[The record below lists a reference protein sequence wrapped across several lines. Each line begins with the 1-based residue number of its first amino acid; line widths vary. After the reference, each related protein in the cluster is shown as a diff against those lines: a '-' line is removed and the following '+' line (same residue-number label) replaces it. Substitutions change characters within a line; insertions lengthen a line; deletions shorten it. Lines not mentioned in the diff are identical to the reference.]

1 MRIPSSTY
9 RIQIS
14 PQFGFS
20 SVLDILPYLSDLGI
34 GAIYA
39 SPVFRAR
46 PWSLHGYDIVDP
58 NALNPE
64 LGTAEDFDRL
74 TGEVRERGMGWIQDI
89 VPNHMAYHHDNYM
102 LMDAL
107 RRGLDSVYYHH
118 FDIEWDYPDETIN
131 GKLLAPFLN
140 KPLSECLEAG
150 EIEKVEDERG
160 RWVRYQDRLLPLV
173 PSSTPYIAVEELLPY
188 QRFVLT
194 PWKYGNWE
202 INYRRFFNISGLIC
216 LCTEVAEVFRH
227 VHLLVL
233 RLLRAGKLTGFRID
247 HIDGLKHPAAYLERL
262 RREAPDAFI
271 VVEKVLARG
280 EKLRPWQAEGTTGYD
295 FLNMVNGLF
304 CFPESEAE
312 FDRIYSDFTGLKD
325 SYEDIL
331 RDKKLLVMRRLLSGE
346 INNLTRWLM
355 EAAEGVLGPDLPD
368 RDVVRRA
375 IEETIAHLQ
384 VYRTYVHSGEFSE
397 MDRAVIEN
405 AVNGARESQPDLA
418 PGLDLLTTVL
428 SNELPGPDSG
438 DPEAPFLDYIMKFQ
452 QYTGPVM
459 AKGFEDTFLYVYNRL
474 LSLNEVGGSP
484 GRFGTT
490 DEEFHSFNFERATAF
505 PCTMNAT
512 STHDTKRGEDAR
524 ARINVLSEIPH
535 EWQSRLEHW
544 SDLNEDKRKLV
555 SGRRIP
561 SRNDE
566 YLLYQTLLGSYPF
579 AEAELEEY
587 GERIAR
593 YLRKVTREAK
603 VHTRDRDSGRI
614 YEDGF
619 VDFAAR
625 ILDRTGDNPFLD
637 DFEPFQRRIAH
648 YGALNSLSQTL
659 LKICSPGVPDF
670 YQGSEIWD
678 LSLVDPDNRR
688 PVDFGARAR
697 LLEDVLQSLQGD
709 MADLMRD
716 AMADMADGRIKL
728 FLVKRA
734 LAARRDNAYLFEK
747 AGYQGLEVAGEHVR
761 HVVAFAR
768 LQAGPCAV
776 CVVPRFLTHL
786 VAEGEFPLGRE
797 VWGDTCVM
805 LPAGVSRRW
814 TCTISGGHVLGT
826 DRIMVGDALGL
837 FPVSLL
843 LEESK

>member
-1 MRIPSSTY
+1 MHIPSSTY

-14 PQFGFS
+14 PHFGFS

-64 LGTAEDFDRL
+64 LGTVEDFDHL
-74 TGEVRERGMGWIQDI
+74 MSEVNRRGLGWIQDI
-89 VPNHMAYHHDNYM
+89 VPNHMAYHHDNHM
-102 LMDAL
+102 LVDAL

-118 FDIEWDYPDETIN
+118 FDIDWDYPDETIN

-140 KPLSECLEAG
+140 RPLSECLEAG

-216 LCTEVAEVFRH
+216 LRTEVAEVFRH
-227 VHLLVL
+227 IHLLVL
-233 RLLRAGKLTGFRID
+233 RLLRAGKMTGLRID
-247 HIDGLKHPAAYLERL
+247 HIDGLKQPAAYLERL
-262 RREAPDAFI
+262 RREAPDAYI
-271 VVEKVLARG
+271 VAEKILARG
-280 EKLRPWQAEGTTGYD
+280 ETLRPWRAEGTTGYD

-304 CFPESEAE
+304 CLGESEAE
-312 FDRIYSDFTGLKD
+312 FDRIYSDFTGLND
-325 SYEDIL
+325 PHDELL

-355 EAAEGVLGPDLPD
+355 EAAGSILGPGLPEL
-368 RDVVRRA
+368 DVVRRA
-375 IEETIAHLQ
+375 LEETIAHLP
-384 VYRTYVHSGEFSE
+384 VYRTYVDAGEFPGT
-397 MDRAVIEN
+397 DRALLET

-418 PGLDLLTTVL
+418 AGLDLVATVL
-428 SNELPGPDSG
+428 TNQMPGPDQPSN
-438 DPEAPFLDYIMKFQ
+438 ESPFAEYIMRFQ
-452 QYTGPVM
+452 QYTGGVM

-484 GRFGTT
+484 DKFGTT
-490 DEEFHSFNFERATAF
+490 EEEFHDFNLERATAF
-505 PCTMNAT
+505 PYTMNAT

-535 EWQSRLEHW
+535 EWQSRLERW
-544 SDLNEDKRKLV
+544 SDLNEEKRKLV

-566 YLLYQTLLGSYPF
+566 YLLYQTLIGSYPF
-579 AEAELEEY
+579 TEAEFEEY

-625 ILDRTGDNPFLD
+625 ILDRSGPNPFLE
-637 DFEPFQRRIAH
+637 DFEPFERKIAH
-648 YGALNSLSQTL
+648 YGLLNSLSQTL

-670 YQGSEIWD
+670 YQGSELWD

-688 PVDFGARAR
+688 SVDFGARAR
-697 LLEDVLQSLQGD
+697 LLEDVLRGSQENV
-709 MADLMRD
+709 AEFIRD
-716 AMADMADGRIKL
+716 VLVKAADGKVKL
-728 FLVKRA
+728 FLVQRA
-734 LAARRDNAYLFEK
+734 LAARRDKAYLFEK
-747 AGYQGLEVAGEHVR
+747 AGYQGLEAEGEHAR

-768 LQAGPCAV
+768 TQAGSCAV
-776 CVVPRFLTHL
+776 CIVPRFVTSL
-786 VAEGEFPLGRE
+786 VADGEYPLGRE
-797 VWGDTCVM
+797 VWGDTRLI

-814 TCTISGGHVLGT
+814 ICTISGRHVLGT

-843 LEESK
+843 LEERK